1 VDRNFRLHRVR
12 FVFKSTFPVI
22 SPATF
27 SVTFFS
33 IFLATFLAVTTSGA
47 GAQAVSL
54 QALFAKGGAPQIG
67 STEIVSTEIGA
78 AASDVT
84 LRSDVTEVQMAFSA
98 TDKNN
103 HAVATMQPSDLAIV
117 DRDVVVR
124 DFPSFTRAAYT
135 RLDVAVL
142 VDASE
147 SINPQF
153 REVLA
158 NVVQVIET
166 TGGVPEESFS
176 VIAFRDLKPLVI
188 CKGNCRSV
196 SIDQSFQKVGS
207 GGFTPLYDSI
217 VFTADMLGDSERN
230 RSEGHGKKVLIL
242 FSDGN
247 DTISLKAFTDAVL
260 SALDNE
266 VTVYTIDV
274 SAKPH
279 TSRGTLVLRALSTQS
294 GGRYFSLESGTRK
307 LIDAILED
315 FHAAYVVTYKVPGH
329 ASGFHQVRILSTHDS
344 SLQFHC
350 RLGYYYPS
358 NPGD

>member
-1 VDRNFRLHRVR
+1 
-12 FVFKSTFPVI
+12 
-22 SPATF
+22 
-27 SVTFFS
+27 
-33 IFLATFLAVTTSGA
+33 
-47 GAQAVSL
+47 
-54 QALFAKGGAPQIG
+54 
-67 STEIVSTEIGA
+67 
-78 AASDVT
+78 
-84 LRSDVTEVQMAFSA
+84 MAFSA

-103 HAVATMQPSDLAIV
+103 HAIATMQPSDLAIV

-153 REVLA
+153 RDELA
-158 NVVQVIET
+158 NVVQVIGT

-176 VIAFRDLKPLVI
+176 VIAFRDLKPIVI

-196 SIDQSFQKVGS
+196 NIDQSFQKVGS

-217 VFTADMLGDSERN
+217 VFTAGILGDSERN
-230 RSEGHGKKVLIL
+230 HGEGRGKKVLIL

-247 DTISLKAFTDAVL
+247 DTISLKAYTDAVISSL
-260 SALDNE
+260 ENE
-266 VTVYTIDV
+266 VTIYTFDA

-279 TSRGTLVLRALSTQS
+279 TSRGTLVLRALSAHT
-294 GGRYFSLESGTRK
+294 GGRYFSMESGTGK

-315 FHAAYVVTYKVPGH
+315 FHAAFVLTYQVPGH
-329 ASGFHQVRILSTHDS
+329 VAGFHQVRMLPTHDS